1 MPELIYVHLHY
12 SHLLDWNNRGKN
24 GDTGTGREEPTTL
37 FTDAVQAQTY
47 AHIYY
52 HTHSAPQPHRLTSHN
67 EMLAPYAPALSKHSS
82 TACCYLLAS
91 VEFTHLVLFYKIEL
105 TAICEISAEQMV
117 TNHYFPFV

>member
-1 MPELIYVHLHY
+1 MCIYITLIYLIGIIGARMETQEQVERNQPLSSQMRYKHRHTRTY
-12 SHLLDWNNRGKN
+12 
-24 GDTGTGREEPTTL
+24 TT
-37 FTDAVQAQTY
+37 T
-47 AHIYY
+47 HISAWA
-52 HTHSAPQPHRLTSHN
+52 HSAPQPHRLTSHN